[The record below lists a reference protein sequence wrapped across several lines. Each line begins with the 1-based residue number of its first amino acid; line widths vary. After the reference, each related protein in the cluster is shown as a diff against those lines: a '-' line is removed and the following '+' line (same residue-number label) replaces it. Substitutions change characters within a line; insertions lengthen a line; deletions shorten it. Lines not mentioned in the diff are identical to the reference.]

1 VREGF
6 LRPLFAA
13 AASAAMLALAGCGG
27 GGGGGSSTPPPP
39 TVNTQAIVVDGGPAS
54 IQNLVFTSV
63 TICAPGT
70 NNCQTIDHIQV
81 DTGSTGLRILA
92 PVLSPNISLP
102 QQTDAAGNPLV
113 ECAQFVDGF
122 SWGPVKMADIHIAGE
137 QANSVPIQII
147 GDSNFTTIPRSCSSA
162 GPPENTV
169 QAFGANGLLGVG
181 LFLQDCGPGCA
192 QSAIPGTYY
201 SCPSTCNPVPVALA
215 QQLQNP
221 VALFAADNNGVI
233 IQLPSVPDTGAS
245 MMSGSIIFGIGTQA
259 DNALGSAT
267 VLPTNPSTGTIVTNF
282 NGHAYTSSYI
292 DSGSNGIF
300 FGINAFP
307 ICTGIAQGFYC
318 PNATQNLSATLQG
331 TSQASSNVNFIVA
344 NADQTFG
351 ANPTFNAFDDLSAP
365 SGDTITFAW
374 GSNFFYGRTVYTAI
388 EQRNTPGGQGPY
400 FAF

>member
-1 VREGF
+1 MREGF

-147 GDSNFTTIPRSCSSA
+147 GDSNFTTIPRS
-162 GPPENTV
+162 
-169 QAFGANGLLGVG
+169 
-181 LFLQDCGPGCA
+181 
-192 QSAIPGTYY
+192 
-201 SCPSTCNPVPVALA
+201 
-215 QQLQNP
+215 
-221 VALFAADNNGVI
+221 
-233 IQLPSVPDTGAS
+233 
-245 MMSGSIIFGIGTQA
+245 
-259 DNALGSAT
+259 
-267 VLPTNPSTGTIVTNF
+267 
-282 NGHAYTSSYI
+282 
-292 DSGSNGIF
+292 
-300 FGINAFP
+300 
-307 ICTGIAQGFYC
+307 
-318 PNATQNLSATLQG
+318 
-331 TSQASSNVNFIVA
+331 
-344 NADQTFG
+344 
-351 ANPTFNAFDDLSAP
+351 
-365 SGDTITFAW
+365 
-374 GSNFFYGRTVYTAI
+374 
-388 EQRNTPGGQGPY
+388 
-400 FAF
+400 